1 MLGQVSKEEALLIAV
16 AVMRVQNAAVT
27 HDCDEVRFAEWDNEL
42 FVAGKTT
49 LQSQQIRQLQMQ
61 KRPGQ
66 VQIQGQQKV
75 TGNDMLSLVE
85 MWRLKHRV
93 VLVSK

>member
-1 MLGQVSKEEALLIAV
+1 MMTV
-16 AVMRVQNAAVT
+16 
-27 HDCDEVRFAEWDNEL
+27 
-42 FVAGKTT
+42 VAGKTT

-75 TGNDMLSLVE
+75 TGNLSCLPLCMIDETYSCV
-85 MWRLKHRV
+85 WTAV
-93 VLVSK
+93 FSFIFADFF

>member
-1 MLGQVSKEEALLIAV
+1 MYV
-16 AVMRVQNAAVT
+16 A
-27 HDCDEVRFAEWDNEL
+27 
-42 FVAGKTT
+42 AGKTT

-75 TGNDMLSLVE
+75 TGLYSLVT
-85 MWRLKHRV
+85 L
-93 VLVSK
+93 

>member
-1 MLGQVSKEEALLIAV
+1 MMTV
-16 AVMRVQNAAVT
+16 
-27 HDCDEVRFAEWDNEL
+27 
-42 FVAGKTT
+42 VAGKTT

-75 TGNDMLSLVE
+75 TGNLSCLPLCMIDETYSCV
-85 MWRLKHRV
+85 
-93 VLVSK
+93 

>member
-1 MLGQVSKEEALLIAV
+1 MLYHTFITAIELAFTRMSGSLLIV
-16 AVMRVQNAAVT
+16 
-27 HDCDEVRFAEWDNEL
+27 
-42 FVAGKTT
+42 VAGKTT

-75 TGNDMLSLVE
+75 TGNQ
-85 MWRLKHRV
+85 
-93 VLVSK
+93 